1 MHRRDSEPSGR
12 TLSMQLQSRENV
24 EEVVMSVWKDILE
37 LQALGRDDDLLDMGG
52 ASILAE
58 LIASKLQETLDVDLT
73 GSDVLR
79 HPTVAQLS
87 EQIAASLQDGIS

>member
-1 MHRRDSEPSGR
+1 
-12 TLSMQLQSRENV
+12 MQFNSRENV
-24 EEVVMSVWKDILE
+24 EQIVTAVWKE
-37 LQALGRDDDLLDMGG
+37 VLQLQVLGRDDDLLDVGG

-58 LIASKLQETLDVDLT
+58 LIASKLQETLEIELT

-87 EQIAASLQDGIS
+87 GQIETALADQK